1 MKDDILDCARIRS
14 VEKHRA
20 VMDIW
25 INSVLKNIFH
35 ISTHTRLLVK
45 KFLFNQDYPRKILDS
60 NLRANGI
67 VDPELSVLESQP
79 DAILER
85 KFSLDS
91 DRSSVTDRFS
101 LNNGTK
107 GSNNKKKSPSKHLFR
122 MFYHSKEEDAEMRLS
137 RHNLNKSGYRHKDY
151 LRSNVAGTEVSGS
164 KSPSKKSISKK
175 LKKWF
180 GHASKSVAS
189 DIRSQEDAALEAA
202 IAERDKSCL
211 LTVEVQRGQ
220 EVRPGIQVY
229 NIYLRVTGKQ
239 YAKPVTYRT
248 FHRYSEFKQLWKELN
263 DINDSYTKVILEGGD
278 TVQQYSFSA
287 APYANFINLIT
298 SPFPASP
305 MKSYL
310 GMTLNDSELSE
321 RTRMLDAWFRDV
333 CYYYRD
339 MPLNARTAVIQ
350 FLNFDL
356 KANKDVLMQDQLK
369 WGRIEQQ
376 KSHEPILIVQK
387 SGLVHLH
394 DGYLNELESISNA
407 DSSGRS
413 TRHIGR
419 TNTVKSSSNPG
430 MSKSGSGSRI
440 NALRHPPNS
449 SNNSTSSR
457 STSVRE
463 GSRKKGGGGAET
475 ATVGSDVR
483 SLGSGGKAPSVR
495 SAF

>member
-1 MKDDILDCARIRS
+1 
-14 VEKHRA
+14 
-20 VMDIW
+20 
-25 INSVLKNIFH
+25 
-35 ISTHTRLLVK
+35 
-45 KFLFNQDYPRKILDS
+45 
-60 NLRANGI
+60 
-67 VDPELSVLESQP
+67 
-79 DAILER
+79 
-85 KFSLDS
+85 
-91 DRSSVTDRFS
+91 
-101 LNNGTK
+101 
-107 GSNNKKKSPSKHLFR
+107 
-122 MFYHSKEEDAEMRLS
+122 
-137 RHNLNKSGYRHKDY
+137 
-151 LRSNVAGTEVSGS
+151 
-164 KSPSKKSISKK
+164 
-175 LKKWF
+175 
-180 GHASKSVAS
+180 
-189 DIRSQEDAALEAA
+189 
-202 IAERDKSCL
+202 
-211 LTVEVQRGQ
+211 
-220 EVRPGIQVY
+220 
-229 NIYLRVTGKQ
+229 
-239 YAKPVTYRT
+239 
-248 FHRYSEFKQLWKELN
+248 
-263 DINDSYTKVILEGGD
+263 
-278 TVQQYSFSA
+278 
-287 APYANFINLIT
+287 
-298 SPFPASP
+298 
-305 MKSYL
+305 
-310 GMTLNDSELSE
+310 
-321 RTRMLDAWFRDV
+321 
-333 CYYYRD
+333 